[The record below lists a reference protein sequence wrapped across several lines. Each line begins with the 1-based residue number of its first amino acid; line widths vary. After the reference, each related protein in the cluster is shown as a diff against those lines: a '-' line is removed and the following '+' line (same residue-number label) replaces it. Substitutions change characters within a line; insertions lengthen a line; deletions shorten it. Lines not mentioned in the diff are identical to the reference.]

1 MANKYLDSAGLSYFW
16 GKIKSYISSQGFLK
30 SYTETDPTVPS
41 WAKASTKPTYTA
53 SEVGAL
59 STSVT
64 TLPNP
69 KALTITN
76 YGTTLTYDG
85 SAAKSIEIINVDS
98 VGY

>member
-16 GKIKSYISSQGFLK
+16 GKI
-30 SYTETDPTVPS
+30 
-41 WAKASTKPTYTA
+41 KASTKPTYTA

-76 YGTTLTYDG
+76 DGTTLTYDG